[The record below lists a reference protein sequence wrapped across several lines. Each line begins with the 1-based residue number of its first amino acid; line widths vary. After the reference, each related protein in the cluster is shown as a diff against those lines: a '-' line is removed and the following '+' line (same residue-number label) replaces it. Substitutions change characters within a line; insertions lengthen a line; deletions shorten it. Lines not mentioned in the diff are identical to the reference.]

1 MKLSK
6 IRDLTV
12 DNVSHPG
19 RPSHVSAASGLVR
32 VGATLYVV
40 ADDELHLGV
49 FSAEGDA
56 PGHLLRMR
64 AGDLPTAAKARKKVK
79 PDFEA
84 LVYLPGFGQFSQSA
98 LLALGS
104 GSRKSRCLG
113 VLIPLNGEVPDV
125 QMARPIDASELFS
138 QLATEVDELNVEGAL
153 VLDDRLLLLHRGNK
167 SHAHSAIFTI
177 DLTSARESMYSKGV
191 LSALPILAVSHYDLG
206 LLDGIPLCFTDGAAL
221 SNGRVA
227 FSAVAEDTFD
237 SYLDGPCAGSAFGI
251 IGADGSLEFMD
262 LLDTRLKI
270 EGIHAQEDGP
280 ALNVWL
286 VSDADDVEVPAAL
299 LFGTLPV
306 LRCRAGKP
314 G

>member
-12 DNVSHPG
+12 DNVSHPA

-49 FSAEGDA
+49 FPADGDA

-64 AGDLPTAAKARKKVK
+64 AGDLPTAPKARKKVK

-84 LVYLPGFGQFSQSA
+84 LAYLPGFGQFSQSA

-104 GSRKSRCLG
+104 GSRKGRCLG
-113 VLIPLNGEVPDV
+113 MLIPLKGDIADI
-125 QMARPIDASELFS
+125 QMTRPIDASGLFA
-138 QLATEVDELNVEGAL
+138 QLATEADELNIEGAL
-153 VLDDRLLLLHRGNK
+153 VSDDRLLLLHRGNK
-167 SHAHSAIFTI
+167 SHSYSAIFTI
-177 DLTSARESMYSKGV
+177 DLRSAIESMHSKGV
-191 LSALPILAVSHYDLG
+191 LDTLPIQAVNHYELG
-206 LLDGIPLCFTDGAAL
+206 LLDGIPLCFSDGAAL

-237 SYLDGPCAGSAFGI
+237 SYRDGPCAGSAFGI
-251 IGADGSLEFMD
+251 IDADGSLEFMD

-280 ALNVWL
+280 ALNVLL
-286 VSDADDVEVPAAL
+286 VSDADDIEVPAAL
-299 LFGTLPV
+299 LLGTLD
-306 LRCRAGKP
+306 R
-314 G
+314 